1 MKDGSMFKNLTKY
14 KAKDHFLKHPIIELE
29 SLEESSIWEI
39 FSIYIT
45 DTKFNYIRTDFDDI
59 EEYQDFLYS
68 IKNKSLYDT
77 GISIDRND
85 HILTLS
91 TCTYEFDNARFVIHA
106 KKVT

>member
-1 MKDGSMFKNLTKY
+1 MN
-14 KAKDHFLKHPIIELE
+14 HPIIELE
-29 SLEESSIWEI
+29 SLAESSIWEI